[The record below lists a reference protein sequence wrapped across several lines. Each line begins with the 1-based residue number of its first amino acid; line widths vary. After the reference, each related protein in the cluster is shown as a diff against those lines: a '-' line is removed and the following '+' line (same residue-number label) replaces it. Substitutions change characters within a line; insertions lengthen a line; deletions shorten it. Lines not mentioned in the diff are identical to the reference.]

1 MELGVTK
8 QMNRELQG
16 FIKDRTKGL
25 AGALVR
31 GNKTGVA
38 LESWRLL
45 WSQHNPTTLTS
56 TMQAQQMGKFPKA
69 AKNMGELLGCILAWE
84 KCLQRCVDEGRSLPS
99 DDEKRLALLRMLP
112 VAQRKALWDTADH
125 LFPSFSTLLAK
136 IHRMLQD
143 EADNK

>member
-1 MELGVTK
+1 MDESNGLGVSK
-8 QMNRELQG
+8 QANRDLQA

-56 TMQAQQMGKFPKA
+56 TMQAQQLEKFPKP
-69 AKNMGELLGCILAWE
+69 AKSMADLPGCILAWE
-84 KCLQRCVDEGRSLPS
+84 KCLQRCVDEGRALPS

-112 VAQRKALWDTADH
+112 GPQRKALWDTMD
-125 LFPSFSTLLAK
+125 FRQESG
-136 IHRMLQD
+136 
-143 EADNK
+143 EC